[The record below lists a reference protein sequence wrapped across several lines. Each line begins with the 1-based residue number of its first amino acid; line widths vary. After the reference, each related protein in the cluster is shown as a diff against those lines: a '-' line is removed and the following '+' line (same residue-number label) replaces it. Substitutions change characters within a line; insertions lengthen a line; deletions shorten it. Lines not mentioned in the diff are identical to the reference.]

1 MNSKVNMNGWTDL
14 DCGARIRCEEGEPCE
29 VAMPEGAW
37 GADDKTIRK
46 IAREVYVD
54 LQVIGGAVY
63 KRPGDDRIRA
73 MVCNGDL
80 EIRVTR

>member
-1 MNSKVNMNGWTDL
+1 MNEKIKANGWTDL

-46 IAREVYVD
+46 IGVEVGED
-54 LQVIGGAVY
+54 LQVIGGTIY
-63 KRPGDDRIRA
+63 KRPGDKRIRA
-73 MVCNGDL
+73 MVCRGDL
-80 EIRVTR
+80 DARVMR